1 MAYRQLFTGIKQ
13 TAYNVAGSVVAA
25 EIAAGL
31 LKANEVQA
39 RLLEIADLLFEDLSQ
54 VVESDNK
61 ILEAEDAKDA
71 STSKPRSSGNWGG
84 GKNRSYGGG
93 GGSNRSVT
101 AESARD
107 TTLNFG
113 AFKGLTL
120 GEVFDM
126 SADDAAA
133 YGYGDGKKTG
143 KQYVTWLSKNEDNKF
158 MQDRARVLIEGA
170 RSQSDAA

>member
-25 EIAAGL
+25 EIAAGIVQ
-31 LKANEVQA
+31 ANEVQS

-61 ILEAEDAKDA
+61 ILEAEDAKEPA
-71 STSKPRSSGNWGG
+71 KPRSSGSGNWQN
-84 GKNRSYGGG
+84 KPRSG
-93 GGSNRSVT
+93 GGSRSIT
-101 AESARD
+101 ADSARE

-143 KQYVTWLSKNEDNKF
+143 KQYVTWLSKNEDNRF
-158 MQDRARVLIEGA
+158 MQDRAKVLIEGA

>member
-31 LKANEVQA
+31 ISAKEVQA
-39 RLLEIADLLFEDLSQ
+39 RLLEIAGMLFEDLSE

-61 ILEAEDAKDA
+61 LLEAEDARDA
-71 STSKPRSSGNWGG
+71 ASKPRSGGSNYWKGG
-84 GKNRSYGGG
+84 GQGRSFGGG
-93 GGSNRSVT
+93 GGKSLT
-101 AESARD
+101 PQSARE

-126 SADDAAA
+126 SAADAAG
-133 YGYGDGKKTG
+133 YGYGDGNKTG

-158 MQDRARVLIEGA
+158 MQDRAKVLIEGA